1 MSSATTT
8 VAGNGDAKVAADPF
22 DSIDI
27 TGDIVIIHNFRVR
40 SRDVADYLAPLPDD
54 DRALALTRA
63 VEVGVFCL
71 ERASASKDTEFV
83 KRHIERLLSET
94 ETKVS
99 GIPQAVHDQLIK
111 KVGTGDGQV
120 LKPILDASTSVAKSV
135 NDRIV
140 EVKQLFADE
149 LDPGKDSSSLG
160 KSLKALGNLLDP
172 NRKDSVQ
179 GSLES
184 AIAKVTGEDGALAK
198 AVKLVV
204 AEAVKPLKEEVDSL
218 AKEIRGQEAAE
229 EAIMQTIAKGTPYE
243 EEVVGQVQPWAKAI
257 GAEVEHVGG
266 DNRPGDVVVTMTST
280 SVAAVGLKIVI
291 EARDRQSPMGRKAIA
306 DELTSKM
313 SERGA
318 AAGIYLSRSP
328 AGLAR
333 EIGEWGEGECD
344 LGPWIATT
352 HEHLRTALR
361 LLIALHRL
369 RTLRSESD
377 DFDGSLVESQIERI
391 RTALKRVTSI
401 NRKVTEVRCCADG
414 ISSEASTLRD
424 EVREALLSIEDA
436 IRAADSSE

>member
-1 MSSATTT
+1 M
-8 VAGNGDAKVAADPF
+8 AGNGDASVAADPF
-22 DSIDI
+22 DSIDV
-27 TGDIVIIHNFRVR
+27 TGDVVTVHNFRVR
-40 SRDVADYLAPLPDD
+40 NQDVADYLTPLPDD
-54 DRALALTRA
+54 DRPLALTRA
-63 VEVGVFCL
+63 IEVGVFCL

-99 GIPQAVHDQLIK
+99 GIPQAVHDRLIN

-120 LKPILDASTSVAKSV
+120 LKPILDATTTVAKSV

-160 KSLKALGNLLDP
+160 KSLKTLGNLLDP

-184 AIAKVTGEDGALAK
+184 AITKVTGEDGQLAK

-204 AEAVKPLKEEVDSL
+204 ADAIKPLKEEVDSL

-229 EAIMQTIAKGTPYE
+229 EAVMQTIAKGTPYE
-243 EEVVGQVQPWAKAI
+243 EEVVVQVQPWAREV
-257 GAEVEHVGG
+257 GAEVEHVGS
-266 DNRPGDVVVTMTST
+266 DNRPGDVVVTITST
-280 SVAAVGLKIVI
+280 SVAATGLKIVI
-291 EARDRQSPMGRKAIA
+291 EARDRQSPMGRKAVA
-306 DELTSKM
+306 DELTTKM

-318 AAGIYLSRSP
+318 TAGIYLSKSQ

-333 EIGEWGEGECD
+333 EIGEWAEGECD

-361 LLIALHRL
+361 LLIALHRV
-369 RTLRSESD
+369 RTLRSESPE
-377 DFDGSLVESQIERI
+377 FDGSLVECQIERI

-401 NRKVTEVRCCADG
+401 NRKVTDVRSSADD
-414 ISSEASTLRD
+414 ISSEATTLRD
-424 EVREALLSIEDA
+424 EIREALLSIEDA
-436 IRAADSSE
+436 IRAADASE